1 MIIIIIFIIIVY
13 LIYINCNREEFKNN
27 IELNNLTLDNNI
39 NKINNT
45 DIYNNFTSENK
56 NMVPNIICKND
67 DIKEFIYENFRYKLI
82 GKAINKYYNQEYY
95 LYESRK
101 DQYGNL
107 LIRDNLDYLNSQI
120 YSYLFINFNDNKP
133 IIEKEFGPRSKINSG
148 DIIYIGINY
157 IGPYIIV

>member
-27 IELNNLTLDNNI
+27 IELNNSTLDDNI
-39 NKINNT
+39 NKLNNSILDDNIN
-45 DIYNNFTSENK
+45 I
-56 NMVPNIICKND
+56 VPNIICKND
-67 DIKEFIYENFRYKLI
+67 NIKELIYKNFRYKLI

-95 LYESRK
+95 LYESKK

-107 LIRDNLDYLNSQI
+107 LIRDNLDYLNNQI
-120 YSYLFINFNDNKP
+120 YSYLFVNFNNDEP
-133 IIEKEFGPRSKINSG
+133 IIEKEFGPRSKIISG

>member
-1 MIIIIIFIIIVY
+1 MITIIIFIIIVY

-27 IELNNLTLDNNI
+27 IELNNLNLDNNI
-39 NKINNT
+39 NNNI
-45 DIYNNFTSENK
+45 DNNFIIENK

-67 DIKEFIYENFRYKLI
+67 NIKELIYDNFKYKII
-82 GKAINKYYNQEYY
+82 GKAVNKYYNQEYY

-120 YSYLFINFNDNKP
+120 YSYLFITFNDNQQ

-148 DIIYIGINY
+148 DIIYIGVNN
-157 IGPYIIV
+157 IGPYIIL

>member
-13 LIYINCNREEFKNN
+13 LIYINCNSEEFKNN
-27 IELNNLTLDNNI
+27 IELNNLTLDDNI
-39 NKINNT
+39 NKLN
-45 DIYNNFTSENK
+45 NNF
-56 NMVPNIICKND
+56 MVPNLICENEKV
-67 DIKEFIYENFRYKLI
+67 KELIYENFKYKLI
-82 GKAINKYYNQEYY
+82 GKAVNKYYKQEFY

-120 YSYLFINFNDNKP
+120 YSYLFINFNNNEP